1 MLSRRLES
9 LVNNVWK
16 KREETG
22 RDMSGLCLKNANDQ
36 IKLNRSIKKSTNF
49 VDHPSMIV
57 SNTRVKVT
65 SVILGEYHVGYLN
78 MNN

>member
-1 MLSRRLES
+1 VLSRRLQS
-9 LVNNVWK
+9 LINNLWG
-16 KREETG
+16 KRKETG

-36 IKLNRSIKKSTNF
+36 VKLNRSIKKSTNF

-65 SVILGEYHVGYLN
+65 SAILGEYHVRLSYH
-78 MNN
+78 